1 MPRPNHG
8 LTNHVGEADATKY
21 RSWRWCYVIAAAR
34 LIRSA
39 NPPLHHGWPGA
50 YHLDLDTFPR
60 KRAIRAFR
68 SMCGVRVN
76 GHAHYVKR
84 KVRRGR
90 FGYRIA
96 NDDCRR
102 RGYHATVTH
111 GA

>member
-1 MPRPNHG
+1 
-8 LTNHVGEADATKY
+8 
-21 RSWRWCYVIAAAR
+21 
-34 LIRSA
+34 
-39 NPPLHHGWPGA
+39 
-50 YHLDLDTFPR
+50 
-60 KRAIRAFR
+60 
-68 SMCGVRVN
+68 MCGVRVN